1 MLVIYPSN
9 QCCDLSLPTDAHDI
23 LSRLLLEM
31 KHVLGKE
38 EDAAKKEDK
47 SEDAQDLKA
56 LQLLLLGAM
65 EEVLKEKQKR
75 VIIVLDGLDRSL
87 RAGKTSKVGV

>member
-1 MLVIYPSN
+1 M
-9 QCCDLSLPTDAHDI
+9 
-23 LSRLLLEM
+23 
-31 KHVLGKE
+31 LGKE

>member
-31 KHVLGKE
+31 NHVLGKE
-38 EDAAKKEDK
+38 EDAMKKEDK